1 MALYLYLMKIVNL
14 LELDVVT
21 QLAIIKKLAS
31 FALQV
36 KVLVTLQKR
45 VLELPLIV
53 QLMCCTI
60 LLQFVGHQLT
70 LLAIVM

>member
-1 MALYLYLMKIVNL
+1 MKIVNL
-14 LELDVVT
+14 LTLDVVMI
-21 QLAIIKKLAS
+21 LAIIKKLAS

-36 KVLVTLQKR
+36 KVLVILQKR

-53 QLMCCTI
+53 QLMCYTI